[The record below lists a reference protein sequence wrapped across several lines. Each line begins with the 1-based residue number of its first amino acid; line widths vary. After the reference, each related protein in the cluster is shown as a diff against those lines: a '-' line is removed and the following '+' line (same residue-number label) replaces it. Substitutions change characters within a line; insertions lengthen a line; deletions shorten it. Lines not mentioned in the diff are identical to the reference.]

1 MNTRL
6 IAHLD
11 FYIAIPKQ
19 NRSVLYHN
27 LCGRMAGVLGVEI
40 ENVVVLNTLGDWAVR
55 QHIPDGL
62 I

>member
-19 NRSVLYHN
+19 NCSVLYHN
-27 LCGRMAGVLGVEI
+27 VSGFIAGVLGVEI
-40 ENVVVLNTLGDWAVR
+40 ENVVILNILGNCAVR